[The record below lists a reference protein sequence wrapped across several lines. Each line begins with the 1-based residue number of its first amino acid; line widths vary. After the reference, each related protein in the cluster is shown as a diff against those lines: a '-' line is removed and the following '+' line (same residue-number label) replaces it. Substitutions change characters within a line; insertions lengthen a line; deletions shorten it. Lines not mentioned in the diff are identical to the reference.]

1 MVDNV
6 VLMVDSVVDA
16 GVVNEVVAAGVVHD
30 MPSAGMAVPQM
41 VDLHFGSHQLKVS
54 MKIVLVFSWSGTH
67 DMHKLQ
73 PVNEFYE
80 WNHPND
86 PIKKTV
92 AY

>member
-1 MVDNV
+1 MTTAHWLMMRPLFHREFHLDAVSLAAVVPMVDSV

-54 MKIVLVFSWSGTH
+54 MKIVLVFS
-67 DMHKLQ
+67 
-73 PVNEFYE
+73 
-80 WNHPND
+80 
-86 PIKKTV
+86 
-92 AY
+92 